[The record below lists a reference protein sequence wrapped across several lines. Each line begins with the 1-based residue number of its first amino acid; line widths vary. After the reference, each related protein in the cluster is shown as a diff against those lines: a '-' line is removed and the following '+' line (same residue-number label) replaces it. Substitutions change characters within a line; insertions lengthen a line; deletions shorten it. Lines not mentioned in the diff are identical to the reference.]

1 MTKNISLEIKR
12 SIRVVKDFPK
22 KNILFQDITSI
33 TNNPKL
39 FKKIILEISKYI
51 KKNKISKVAG
61 IEARGFIFAAAV
73 AFSNDIPF
81 VPIRKKNKLP
91 GKTYKQK
98 YKLEYGMDE
107 IHVHTNDINKNDRVL
122 VIDDLIA
129 TGGTAVAASKLISK
143 FKPEKI
149 SFFIIID
156 LKNLNG
162 SNIISNNFDF
172 KSLYETNG

>member
-1 MTKNISLEIKR
+1 
-12 SIRVVKDFPK
+12 
-22 KNILFQDITSI
+22 
-33 TNNPKL
+33 
-39 FKKIILEISKYI
+39 
-51 KKNKISKVAG
+51 
-61 IEARGFIFAAAV
+61 
-73 AFSNDIPF
+73 
-81 VPIRKKNKLP
+81 
-91 GKTYKQK
+91 
-98 YKLEYGMDE
+98 MDE
-107 IHVHTNDINKNDRVL
+107 IHVHTNAINKNDRVL